1 MIGASEIV
9 HGIVGAWRIV
19 LRDPEA
25 RRHFDLSSAGFQ
37 RSFAALALS
46 LPVLF
51 FTTWSLWRIGQEI
64 GDFQLADFSVFA
76 AMQIG
81 STVLYWA
88 IYLSAMIAVARY
100 LGRGAAFVPY
110 TIVFNWGTLMTTVLF
125 ALPLFLYT
133 AGLAEG
139 RLAVA
144 LTLPAVGLYVWYH
157 WQIARQVLGAERT
170 AAVAIVLFDIALGM
184 LIDQGLGR
192 LIFTADG
199 GMP

>member
-9 HGIVGAWRIV
+9 HGIAGAWRIV
-19 LRDPEA
+19 IRDPDA
-25 RRHFDLSSAGFQ
+25 RRHFDLSSAGFR

-46 LPVLF
+46 LPILF
-51 FTTWSLWRIGQEI
+51 FTTSSLWQIGREI
-64 GDFQLADFSVFA
+64 DEIELMDFSLFA
-76 AMQIG
+76 TAQIG
-81 STVLYWA
+81 GTVLYWA
-88 IYLSAMIAVARY
+88 TYLPAMIAVARH
-100 LGRGAAFVPY
+100 LERGAGFVPY
-110 TIVFNWGTLMTTVLF
+110 AIVFNWGTLLISALF
-125 ALPLFLYT
+125 ALPLLLYT

-144 LTLPAVGLYVWYH
+144 LTLPAVGLYVWYR

-192 LIFTADG
+192 LIFAADG
-199 GMP
+199 GIS